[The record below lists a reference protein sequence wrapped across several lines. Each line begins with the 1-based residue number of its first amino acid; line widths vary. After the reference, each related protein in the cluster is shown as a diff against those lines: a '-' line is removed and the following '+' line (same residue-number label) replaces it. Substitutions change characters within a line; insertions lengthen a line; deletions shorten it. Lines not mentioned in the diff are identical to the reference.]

1 MLTTLFSPKPINRML
16 DSLIDLAKDHLSG
29 VVNNQPELQNRDPQ
43 ETARITGETVLED
56 LMGQAQTGNTSGI
69 MEMLSGQQT
78 SATSPL
84 VSGMIPGIAAK
95 LAGRLGISEGTA
107 RTLAAAAIPLIMNM
121 MNGQVNQ
128 AQKGGLDIG
137 SMIGGLMG
145 GGGLSGL
152 DGLGNLGGLGGKPK
166 GNQQQ
171 GGLGDMLGGFFK

>member
-1 MLTTLFSPKPINRML
+1 ML

-56 LMGQAQTGNTSGI
+56 LVGQAQTGNTGGI
-69 MEMLSGQQT
+69 LEMLSGQQT
-78 SATSPL
+78 TATSPL
-84 VSGMIPGIAAK
+84 VSGMIPSIAAK
-95 LAGRLGISEGTA
+95 LAGRLGIPEGTA
-107 RTLAAAAIPLIMNM
+107 RTLAAVAIPVIMNM

-137 SMIGGLMG
+137 SMLGGLMG
-145 GGGLSGL
+145 GGGLAGL
-152 DGLGNLGGLGGKPK
+152 GGLGGLGNLGGQGNNQKGKD
-166 GNQQQ
+166 QQ

>member
-1 MLTTLFSPKPINRML
+1 ML

-56 LMGQAQTGNTSGI
+56 LVGQAQTGNTGGI
-69 MEMLSGQQT
+69 LEMLSGQQT
-78 SATSPL
+78 TATSPL
-84 VSGMIPGIAAK
+84 VSGMIPSIAAK

-107 RTLAAAAIPLIMNM
+107 RTLAAAAIPIIMNM

-152 DGLGNLGGLGGKPK
+152 GGLGGLGNLGGQGNNQKGKD
-166 GNQQQ
+166 QQ

>member
-1 MLTTLFSPKPINRML
+1 ML

-43 ETARITGETVLED
+43 ETARITGQTVLED
-56 LMGQAQTGNTSGI
+56 LVGQAQSGNTGGI

-78 SATSPL
+78 NAASPL

-107 RTLAAAAIPLIMNM
+107 RTLAAVAIPVIMNM

-145 GGGLSGL
+145 GGLAGLG
-152 DGLGNLGGLGGKPK
+152 GLGNLGGLGGNPK
-166 GNQQQ
+166 GDQKGNQQ

>member
-1 MLTTLFSPKPINRML
+1 
-16 DSLIDLAKDHLSG
+16 
-29 VVNNQPELQNRDPQ
+29 
-43 ETARITGETVLED
+43 
-56 LMGQAQTGNTSGI
+56 

-78 SATSPL
+78 TAASPL
-84 VSGMIPGIAAK
+84 ISGMIPGIAAK

-107 RTLAAAAIPLIMNM
+107 RTLASVAIPVIMNM

-145 GGGLSGL
+145 GGGLAGL
-152 DGLGNLGGLGGKPK
+152 GGLGNLGGQGGKPK